1 MIVHLCQRE
10 LLMHSTDPGVDRL
23 PEHAT
28 TAPPPDAANEA
39 IAAPQ
44 THAFSFTGSGSEYF
58 RIWIANLFLSV
69 VTLGVYSAWA
79 KVRRLQYFD
88 RNTQLAG
95 ASFDF
100 DGDPKAILRGRVLAV
115 ALLAAYHYAFGFSLT
130 VGIVVVTLLFVALPF
145 MMRGALRFRLRNTR
159 YRGLRFNFA
168 GSGGGAYAA
177 YLPPVLLFFAPA
189 ALIAIDPSGVM
200 VALLSLGYMAWP
212 LMHGAMKRYQHRHLE
227 FGSQRASFDI
237 RKRKFFRPYFSVLGL
252 WIAAVIVMVIVMV
265 AATAL
270 MSASATPSL
279 TAYAP
284 LAGGL
289 AMAYV
294 VYLIAG
300 PYVQVRIGNMV
311 WSGTTFPG
319 ITISSHL
326 TARGFVRLQSV
337 NALLT
342 VLSLGLYRPFAVVR
356 AYEYRL
362 AHMTVQ
368 TDDNFERIAA
378 GVTQSS
384 RAASSD
390 GVADFLGVDLSW

>member
-1 MIVHLCQRE
+1 
-10 LLMHSTDPGVDRL
+10 MHSTDPSVDQR
-23 PEHAT
+23 PQDDTAA
-28 TAPPPDAANEA
+28 APPGAANEA
-39 IAAPQ
+39 IADPQ
-44 THAFSFTGSGSEYF
+44 TYAFSFTGSGSEYF
-58 RIWIANLFLSV
+58 RIWIVNLFLSV

-168 GSGGGAYAA
+168 GSGAGAYAA

-189 ALIAIDPSGVM
+189 ALIAIDPTGTIVG
-200 VALLSLGYMAWP
+200 LFFLGYLAWP

-227 FGSQRASFDI
+227 FGSERASFDI
-237 RKRKFFRPYFSVLGL
+237 PKRRFYTTYLSVIGLGL
-252 WIAAVIVMVIVMV
+252 SGFIAISVIIGILAFGVAAVFGKPEF
-265 AATAL
+265 
-270 MSASATPSL
+270 ASF
-279 TAYAP
+279 AP
-284 LAGGL
+284 FLGGL
-289 AMAYV
+289 AM
-294 VYLIAG
+294 VYLIYLVAG

-311 WSGTTFPG
+311 WSQTTFSG
-319 ITISSHL
+319 VTISSYL
-326 TARGFVRLQSV
+326 SARSFVRLQSV

-368 TDDNFERIAA
+368 TNDNFERIAA

>member
-1 MIVHLCQRE
+1 
-10 LLMHSTDPGVDRL
+10 MHSTDPSVG
-23 PEHAT
+23 
-28 TAPPPDAANEA
+28 PPPDGDTAGLSSDAANDA
-39 IAAPQ
+39 IAEPQ

-58 RIWIANLFLSV
+58 RIWIVNLFLSV

-115 ALLAAYHYAFGFSLT
+115 ALLAAYHYAFGFSLA
-130 VGIVVVTLLFVALPF
+130 VGLAVVTLLLIALPF

-159 YRGLRFNFA
+159 YRGLRFNFS
-168 GSGGGAYAA
+168 GSGRGAYAA

-189 ALIAIDPSGVM
+189 ALLAIDPTGAVVGVF
-200 VALLSLGYMAWP
+200 LLGYLAWP

-237 RKRKFFRPYFSVLGL
+237 KKRKFFRPYLAVVGL
-252 WIAAVIVMVIVMV
+252 WIAAVIIISLAVTG
-265 AATAL
+265 ATFAI
-270 MSASATPSL
+270 ASGSGPELA
-279 TAYAP
+279 AYAQ
-284 LAGGL
+284 LAAAL
-289 AMAYV
+289 ALIYV
-294 VYLIAG
+294 FYLVAG
-300 PYVQVRIGNMV
+300 PYVQVRVGNMV
-311 WSGTTFPG
+311 WSGTSFPG

-326 TARGFVRLQSV
+326 KARGYVRLQSV

-342 VLSLGLYRPFAVVR
+342 VLSVGLYRPFAVVR

-368 TDDNFERIAA
+368 THDNFERIAA